1 MLAKSLKKG
10 RKLIICPPVLVDYWK
25 DVLLEFDVAAE
36 VESLGKLDSVL
47 EKGVDK
53 YKYVFIDEAHRFRNQ
68 GTESFEKNKCCY

>member
-1 MLAKSLKKG
+1 M
-10 RKLIICPPVLVDYWK
+10 DYWK

-36 VESLGKLDSVL
+36 LESLGKLDSVL

-68 GTESFEKNKCCY
+68 GTESFSSLHKICYGKKLFLFPLRL